1 MPEIIY
7 NKEEERQILELRFIF
22 KVKMS
27 PGNKQHLST
36 VIEHYFKS
44 KGVLMEDE
52 SHIIQII

>member
-7 NKEEERQILELRFIF
+7 SKEEEKQSLDLRFIF

-27 PGNKQHLST
+27 PGNKHHLST
-36 VIEHYFKS
+36 VLEHYFKS

>member
-1 MPEIIY
+1 MSEIIY
-7 NKEEERQILELRFIF
+7 SKEEERQSLDLRFIF

-36 VIEHYFKS
+36 VLEHYLKS

>member
-7 NKEEERQILELRFIF
+7 SKEDERQFLDLRFIF
-22 KVKMS
+22 KVKHE
-27 PGNKQHLST
+27 PNRKEHLK
-36 VIEHYFKS
+36 VVLEHYFKS